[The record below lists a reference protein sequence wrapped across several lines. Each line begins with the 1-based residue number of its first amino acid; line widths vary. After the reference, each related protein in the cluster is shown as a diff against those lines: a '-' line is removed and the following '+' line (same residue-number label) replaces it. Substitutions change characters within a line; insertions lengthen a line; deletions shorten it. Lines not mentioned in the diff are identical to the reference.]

1 MYDKSMV
8 HRRISERPSRPSYA
22 LFPRF
27 TEMQYSPK
35 NVLVYPVINYHSY
48 MLDGSM
54 VMEHH
59 NFNRKFIQL
68 NGSFPIAMLVCWR
81 VLELLSLSLLWLRCA
96 PLRCH
101 IRLILHL
108 GHHPELKLASSKL
121 SINFAV
127 ENGLTSMIYL
137 NKC

>member
-1 MYDKSMV
+1 MFNM
-8 HRRISERPSRPSYA
+8 A
-22 LFPRF
+22 LWLWNLWNI
-27 TEMQYSPK
+27 TT
-35 NVLVYPVINYHSY
+35 
-48 MLDGSM
+48 
-54 VMEHH
+54 
-59 NFNRKFIQL
+59 FNRKFIQL
-68 NGSFPIAMLVCWR
+68 NGSFPIAMLVYWR

-127 ENGLTSMIYL
+127 EHGLTSMIYL